1 MTGGNNMN
9 PKRLFVGNL
18 TYTVNEEQLFSLFS
32 RYGEVVGVR
41 IIEGKGYG
49 FVEMETYEGAR
60 VARNSL
66 NESEFHGRNLLIDDV
81 RPPKIKRGFGQKP
94 GSSYKGKKP
103 ASTRFAGTPDRRK
116 GSAQKK
122 SRSSGRHGTGDAKSK
137 PREMQYSE
145 RVLTSAPRPYNEK
158 KKPEVK
164 SKPKAAVPDDK
175 SSSQKKRV
183 RFWPGGRR

>member
-18 TYTVNEEQLFSLFS
+18 TYSVNEEQLWGLFS

-49 FVEMETYEGAR
+49 FVEMENYEGAR
-60 VARNSL
+60 AARNAL
-66 NESEFHGRNLLIDDV
+66 NETEFHGRNLLIDDV
-81 RPPKIKRGFGQKP
+81 RPPKIKQDYNRKPRGTF
-94 GSSYKGKKP
+94 KGRKP
-103 ASTRFAGTPDRRK
+103 ASTRFAMKPG
-116 GSAQKK
+116 KK
-122 SRSSGRHGTGDAKSK
+122 QGGEQRGKTSSGRRKTGDAKPK
-137 PREMQYSE
+137 QRDTQYSE

-158 KKPEVK
+158 KKPVVK
-164 SKPKAAVPDDK
+164 NKPKSASTAAEK
-175 SSSQKKRV
+175 TSQKKKV